1 MSFEVKFVRL
11 RDGAQPPSR
20 GSDFAAGYDLYACID
35 NSNEVTLW
43 PGKTVKIGTGL
54 SIQPPPG
61 YFGAIFARSGLA
73 TKQGLRPSNCVG
85 VCDEDYTGE
94 YIVPLYND
102 SDHYHTVHNGDR
114 IAQLVF
120 LPYLNIEFNEVESL
134 DETVRGADGF
144 GSTGK

>member
-11 RDGAQPPSR
+11 RDGAQSPSR
-20 GSDFAAGYDLYACID
+20 GSDFAAGYDLYACMD